1 MKITLSKMLS
11 IVLISTSIIYAYE
24 TLIANFD
31 SLIFMYN
38 GTNLNALTDY
48 LAASL
53 ALFAAGVMML
63 ITESVRAPLRR
74 KAR

>member
-1 MKITLSKMLS
+1 MLS
-11 IVLISTSIIYAYE
+11 ILLIASSIIYAYE
-24 TLIANFD
+24 TLIANFN

-63 ITESVRAPLRR
+63 ITESIRAPLMRR
-74 KAR
+74 TR